1 MQKRRRLIFMFSY
14 RKMICFGPKTH
25 THTQNEMSKEKWNNE
40 HYVSCHFFWML
51 SIAFG
56 SGDRWSLI
64 AKLFQLIR
72 QCDRI
77 IPTTTTTQS
86 KQQFI
91 DKWNIVSVAIGFHS
105 MKVQWMH
112 VCVAR
117 SPIRYKK
124 KRTEI
129 TSSIHLGF
137 DTFFSRIISISII
150 VVVVVLY
157 TNHIKHFVFYFF
169 SFEFVFFSCTLIY
182 NVVRSIEK

>member
-1 MQKRRRLIFMFSY
+1 M
-14 RKMICFGPKTH
+14 
-25 THTQNEMSKEKWNNE
+25 
-40 HYVSCHFFWML
+40 SCHFFWMS

-77 IPTTTTTQS
+77 IPTTTTQS

-124 KRTEI
+124 NRTEI
-129 TSSIHLGF
+129 TSSIRLCF

-150 VVVVVLY
+150 VVVVLY
-157 TNHIKHFVFYFF
+157 TNHINILFSISFHLNLFYFF
-169 SFEFVFFSCTLIY
+169 VCAVHWFTMLFDLLKNSFCFSFSFVDVTSFLFFSYCRCYFERKIDPEGKKC
-182 NVVRSIEK
+182 S